1 MPAWQ
6 HPFLWAAAGLALGLY
21 LHELPLSWALAG
33 QIGLTGGAA
42 YLWWVQKA
50 PRLVWSLPVF
60 AGLGLFRAEMSRLS
74 RQDPLLPLQKHLVEL
89 QGYLTEEPLPTRK
102 ACRLLV
108 RVDSV
113 YVPLF
118 ARGWRLTGECLVY
131 VRGSCEGS
139 WRPGARV
146 RATLRLD
153 TIQYGVAYW
162 ARQGVHL
169 SGFTSRLEVGAL
181 EPAYVWGYFLRLR
194 QALLQSLRRT
204 APRQD
209 YVESVLEALL
219 LGYKRGVDPET
230 RAAFQLS
237 GAAHILA
244 VSGMH
249 VGLVLTLWLFLLRH
263 LPAGW
268 AFHPVSQVALLLL
281 VLLYGLLTGA
291 SPSAM
296 RAVIMGGVA
305 LLARMWY
312 KPYLA
317 LNALGFAAF
326 IQLSLDP
333 ALLHNVGFQL
343 SYAAVG
349 GILAFYGPLRDLFRG
364 KIFTT
369 SWGAYLRD
377 LIALSLSAQAGTL
390 LLSWAYFGRLPLYFL
405 LTNLLAVPLAT
416 AATFAAVGWL
426 MLSPWPVVGALAA
439 WPAYGLTWL
448 MVQAVKAVSRLPGS
462 ALELPPLPLP
472 WAIGLTLLLLGGGG
486 WALHRSRRKET
497 LWIT

>member
-1 MPAWQ
+1 
-6 HPFLWAAAGLALGLY
+6 
-21 LHELPLSWALAG
+21 
-33 QIGLTGGAA
+33 
-42 YLWWVQKA
+42 
-50 PRLVWSLPVF
+50 
-60 AGLGLFRAEMSRLS
+60 
-74 RQDPLLPLQKHLVEL
+74 
-89 QGYLTEEPLPTRK
+89 
-102 ACRLLV
+102 
-108 RVDSV
+108 
-113 YVPLF
+113 
-118 ARGWRLTGECLVY
+118 
-131 VRGSCEGS
+131 
-139 WRPGARV
+139 V

-305 LLARMWY
+305 LLARMLY

>member
-21 LHELPLSWALAG
+21 LHELPLAWALAG
-33 QIGLTGGAA
+33 QAVLTMGAA
-42 YLWWVQKA
+42 YLWWVQQA
-50 PRLVWSLPVF
+50 PRLVWVLPVF
-60 AGLGLFRAEMSRLS
+60 SALGVFRAEVSQLS
-74 RQDPLLPLQKHLVEL
+74 RQDPLLPLRGHLVQL
-89 QGYLTEEPLPTRK
+89 QGYLIEEPLPTRK

-113 YVPLF
+113 YGPLF
-118 ARGWRLTGECLVY
+118 ARGWRLTGECIIY
-131 VRGSCEGS
+131 VRGGCEGS
-139 WRPGARV
+139 LKPGTRV
-146 RATLRLD
+146 QATLRLD
-153 TIQYGVAYW
+153 TLQYGAAYW

-169 SGFTSRLEVGAL
+169 GGFAPHIQIGEV
-181 EPAYVWGYFLRLR
+181 EPTYGWGYFLRLR
-194 QALLQSLRRT
+194 QVLLEGLRRT

-209 YVESVLEALL
+209 PVEAVLEALL
-219 LGYKRGVDPET
+219 LGYRRGVDPET

-263 LPAGW
+263 LPGGW
-268 AFHPVSQVALLLL
+268 AFHPVSQGALLIL

-296 RAVIMGGVA
+296 RAVIMGAVA
-305 LLARMWY
+305 LLARMAY

-349 GILAFYGPLRDLFRG
+349 GILAFYGPLRGLFRG
-364 KIFTT
+364 RFFSTA
-369 SWGAYLRD
+369 WGAYLRD
-377 LIALSLSAQAGTL
+377 LVAISLAAQAGTL

-405 LTNLLAVPLAT
+405 LTNLVAVPLGT

-426 MLSPWPVVGALAA
+426 MLMPFPGLGSLAA
-439 WPAYGLTWL
+439 WPAYGLAWL
-448 MVQAVKAVSRLPGS
+448 MVQAVKGLSRLPGS
-462 ALELPPLPLP
+462 SLELPPLPLP
-472 WAIGLTLLLLGGGG
+472 WAVGLTLLLVAGGG
-486 WALHRSRRKET
+486 WALHRLRREET
-497 LWIT
+497 LWIA

>member
-21 LHELPLSWALAG
+21 LHELPLAWALAG
-33 QIGLTGGAA
+33 QALLTMGAA
-42 YLWWVQKA
+42 YLWWVQQA
-50 PRLVWSLPVF
+50 PRLVWVLPVF
-60 AGLGLFRAEMSRLS
+60 SALGVFRAEVSQLS
-74 RQDPLLPLQKHLVEL
+74 RQDPLLPLRGHLVQL
-89 QGYLTEEPLPTRK
+89 QGYLIEEPLPTRK

-113 YVPLF
+113 YGLLF
-118 ARGWRLTGECLVY
+118 ARGWRLTGECIIY
-131 VRGSCEGS
+131 VRGGCEGS
-139 WRPGARV
+139 LKPGTRV
-146 RATLRLD
+146 QATLRLD
-153 TIQYGVAYW
+153 TLQYGAAYW

-169 SGFTSRLEVGAL
+169 GGFAPHIQIGEI
-181 EPAYVWGYFLRLR
+181 EPTYGWGYFLRLR
-194 QALLQSLRRT
+194 QVLLEGLRRT
-204 APRQD
+204 APRRD
-209 YVESVLEALL
+209 PVEAVLEALL
-219 LGYKRGVDPET
+219 LGYQRGVDPET

-263 LPAGW
+263 LPGGW
-268 AFHPVSQVALLLL
+268 AFHPVSQGALLIL

-296 RAVIMGGVA
+296 RAVIMGAVA
-305 LLARMWY
+305 LLARMAY

-349 GILAFYGPLRDLFRG
+349 GILAFYGPLRGLFKAR
-364 KIFTT
+364 FFSTA
-369 SWGAYLRD
+369 WGAYLRD
-377 LIALSLSAQAGTL
+377 LVAISLAAQAGTL

-405 LTNLLAVPLAT
+405 LTNLVAVPLGT

-426 MLSPWPVVGALAA
+426 VLMPFPGLGSLAA
-439 WPAYGLTWL
+439 WPAYGLAWL
-448 MVQAVKAVSRLPGS
+448 MVQAVKGLSRLPGS
-462 ALELPPLPLP
+462 SLELPPLPLP
-472 WAIGLTLLLLGGGG
+472 WAVGLTLLLVAGGG
-486 WALHRSRRKET
+486 WALHRLRREET
-497 LWIT
+497 LWIA